1 MWQRDYLR
9 HQPAE
14 AAGGA
19 WQAVEVVDAEDAWS
33 LRRASGSWTSQPS
46 AGGKLHRP
54 RLATLARAS
63 VAAEYG
69 GRQWRKLFRRKGRPD
84 KAPNHPG
91 HQGPFQID
99 AEGYRGGLP
108 TLLYRP
114 ETWTK
119 VSNIIFIDAPVGAG
133 FSYATS
139 EEGLKT
145 SDTMAVKKLVVFL
158 KKWLHEHPKFLSNP
172 LYIGGES
179 FCGITIPALA
189 LEIDISNKKSGDEP
203 LLNLK
208 GYFAGNPSTDVRFDV
223 AGRIHYLYRMGML
236 SDELHETAEENCRGN
251 YSDPP
256 NALCAESIQA
266 INDCTKDINIFYI
279 LEPTCKSIWSPRIQQ
294 VAARSGTSGPTVE
307 YSAGV
312 DLLFPF
318 KCRSDSYQLSYIW
331 ANDERVRYS
340 LGVRK
345 GTKGEW
351 LRCKRDIPY
360 TRDIPSTIEIHS
372 RLHKEGYPALI
383 YNGDHDSAVPFVGT
397 EAWIRSLNLPTT
409 DDWRPWYVDG
419 QIAGFTR
426 SFSSILTYATV
437 KGAGHTAPEYK
448 AKECLTMFARWI
460 SGDPL

>member
-1 MWQRDYLR
+1 MARSCRRFSWSLLLPCLCCLLAPVASSSVAVTHLPGFDGPLPFSLETGY
-9 HQPAE
+9 
-14 AAGGA
+14 
-19 WQAVEVVDAEDAWS
+19 VEVDESNGVNLFYYFVESEKDPARDPLAVWMQGGPGC
-33 LRRASGSWTSQPS
+33 SGLS
-46 AGGKLHRP
+46 GL
-54 RLATLARAS
+54 
-63 VAAEYG
+63 VYEI
-69 GRQWRKLFRRKGRPD
+69 
-84 KAPNHPG
+84 
-91 HQGPFQID
+91 GPFQID

-266 INDCTKDINIFYI
+266 IND
-279 LEPTCKSIWSPRIQQ
+279 
-294 VAARSGTSGPTVE
+294 
-307 YSAGV
+307 
-312 DLLFPF
+312 
-318 KCRSDSYQLSYIW
+318 SDSYQLSYIW